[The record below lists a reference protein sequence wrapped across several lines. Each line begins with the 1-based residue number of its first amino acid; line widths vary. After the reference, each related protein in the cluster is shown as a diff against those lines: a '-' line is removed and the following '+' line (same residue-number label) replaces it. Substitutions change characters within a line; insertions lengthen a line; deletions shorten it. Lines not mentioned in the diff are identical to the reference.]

1 MVAILIDAAVLISLL
16 KLITDDDVSF
26 LLAFII
32 ALCAALGVSFLAMAL
47 IPVMGF
53 AGLIV
58 AANVGGLLL
67 GIVISAL
74 FGTEIKRSF
83 FVGGI
88 FVLVHIVVA
97 ICLSLLMH
105 R

>member
-1 MVAILIDAAVLISLL
+1 MS
-16 KLITDDDVSF
+16 
-26 LLAFII
+26 LLAF
-32 ALCAALGVSFLAMAL
+32 ALV
-47 IPVMGF
+47 PVMGF

-67 GIVISAL
+67 GVVISAL
-74 FGTEIKRSF
+74 FGSEIKRSF

-97 ICLSLLMH
+97 ICLTYLMH
-105 R
+105 Q